1 MSRLLSRINISR
13 ASGTCLR
20 ARCMRAAQTT
30 HVVSFVHTSPVRS
43 YAQHQHAGR
52 RLFVARHRRSMF
64 GRRAFCVP
72 LVCNAL
78 PDYLRDP
85 HVPLAVFAGTWKLFF
100 YRFTIAYTAHY
111 RLCDSALY
119 KSTIDTD
126 IDTDTISGRYTDSR
140 PTHCPCSSAVFRY
153 YVN

>member
-1 MSRLLSRINISR
+1 MH
-13 ASGTCLR
+13 ASGSDHPRRQLCAHI
-20 ARCMRAAQTT
+20 ARSQLHAA
-30 HVVSFVHTSPVRS
+30 SACGPP
-43 YAQHQHAGR
+43 AGCR
-52 RLFVARHRRSMF
+52 QLFVARHRRSMF

-72 LVCNAL
+72 AVWNAL

-100 YRFTIAYTAHY
+100 CRFTIVYTAHY
-111 RLCDSALY
+111 RLCDSALH

-126 IDTDTISGRYTDSR
+126 IDTDTISGRYTDS
-140 PTHCPCSSAVFRY
+140 THCPCSSAVFRY